1 MGNTI
6 VGEVAK
12 QIVKGWEEGVAVKTQ
27 KQIKSS
33 VKLGPTGSLFL
44 RSLKTWDL
52 TRTAESQ
59 YRFLF
64 L

>member
-1 MGNTI
+1 MGNTV

-12 QIVKGWEEGVAVKTQ
+12 QIVKGWEEGVTVKTQ

-33 VKLGPTGSLFL
+33 VKLGPTCSLFL
-44 RSLKTWDL
+44 RSLKTWDHI
-52 TRTAESQ
+52 RTAESQ
-59 YRFLF
+59 FCFLF